1 MYKGLT
7 AFFIIGTAAWVSS
20 FPLKAQMPGPQIP
33 NPQPLS
39 PQGPNP
45 GPTSPVPNNA
55 APASDVYFLNRAKNL
70 ARQAA
75 IQANG
80 GLSQY
85 RPDPIMY
92 GPAVQT
98 AYVRNNNGSI
108 TFRFTG
114 SAPGAPTT
122 KFETVATVTATGAV
136 NLDYNGAPRTAIGG
150 ASLPGS
156 PSGIANAN
164 GPVSIAVPAP
174 TNSFPSS
181 SASPPNASPS
191 SSSPIPLS
199 PSDGPLPGTITPT
212 STPGQGTSSGKPST
226 IAWVDQDAFVAR
238 ARNLARQAAI
248 KANGG
253 LTAYRPE
260 PSMYGPSTKSPFVK
274 NADGSLTFS
283 FQGGT
288 PGAALTLMSV
298 VIVNPDGTV
307 KIQYNGPPVR

>member
-1 MYKGLT
+1 MHKGLT
-7 AFFIIGTAAWVSS
+7 AFFIIGAASFASS
-20 FPLKAQMPGPQIP
+20 FPLRAQMP
-33 NPQPLS
+33 S
-39 PQGPNP
+39 PQTPS
-45 GPTSPVPNNA
+45 TSTAPVNTVPNSA
-55 APASDVYFLNRAKNL
+55 APASDVYFINRAKNL

-114 SAPGAPTT
+114 SAPGVPTP
-122 KFETVATVTATGAV
+122 KFETVATVAATGVV
-136 NLDYNGAPRTAIGG
+136 NLDYNGALRTAIG
-150 ASLPGS
+150 AAALPGS
-156 PSGIANAN
+156 SSGSANVN
-164 GPVSIAVPAP
+164 GPVSITVPEP
-174 TNSFPSS
+174 TTSPASNT
-181 SASPPNASPS
+181 SPPN
-191 SSSPIPLS
+191 SSPVPLS

-212 STPGQGTSSGKPST
+212 STPTQGASSSKPST

-238 ARNLARQAAI
+238 AQNLARQAAI

-253 LTAYRPE
+253 LASYRPE
-260 PSMYGPSTKSPFVK
+260 PSMFGPSAKSPFVK

-288 PGAALTLMSV
+288 PGAALTLISV